1 MKPAENVRDSQGIL
15 GPDLPVMQNAM
26 ARVVGKV
33 CVKCARAL
41 PFDQY
46 YMQKG
51 KLLAQCRQCKNVRSE
66 WAKQMRKIRRVS
78 RRGLL
83 HN

>member
-1 MKPAENVRDSQGIL
+1 MKST
-15 GPDLPVMQNAM
+15 M

-33 CVKCARAL
+33 CVKCVRAL
-41 PFDQY
+41 PFEQF

-51 KLLAQCRQCKNVRSE
+51 KLLAQCRQCKNKRSE
-66 WAKQMRKIRRVS
+66 WAKEMRKVGRVR